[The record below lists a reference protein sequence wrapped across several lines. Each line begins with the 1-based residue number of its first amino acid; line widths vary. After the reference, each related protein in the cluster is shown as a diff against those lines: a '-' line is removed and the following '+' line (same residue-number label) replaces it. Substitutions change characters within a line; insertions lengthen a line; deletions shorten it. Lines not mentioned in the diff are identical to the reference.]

1 MQSHVNHENGRI
13 KLSIR
18 NSSPSESA
26 GHSMTVDHEV
36 IPPIVA
42 DLPDYIPS
50 SSDLSK
56 AKLGNLSGDDIL
68 ITADNAYQEIVT
80 WKSNLFKLPGN
91 AIGKEVRTIMANLC
105 DQYSNGANLEKVALK
120 LLTIFC
126 PLMLQKANKRSKN
139 KENVE
144 HLKRRL
150 KQWKEGSIDAL
161 VREGSAIQSRL
172 TKKKQKPQH
181 HAQVFTRLMLQ
192 GKVGAALRWISNNN
206 SGALNIT
213 TEVLNQLKSKHPE
226 SMEAR
231 DNSLLFGPIY
241 KVEPIIYNNIDGR
254 TIEKAARSMNGS
266 AGPSGIDGE
275 AWKRLLCSKSGGKTS
290 ETLCD
295 SIANIV
301 RRLASEHVDP
311 KPIEP
316 LVNCRLIPLDKN
328 PGIRPIGIGE
338 VLRRI
343 MGKAV
348 SSFTKEDTMK
358 SVGPLQLSVGHE
370 GGVEAAAHAMRDIYD
385 DSETQ
390 GVLFVDA
397 ENAFNSMNRKA
408 ALHNVQRICPII
420 STYLIN
426 MYRTPCKLFVAN
438 GKKSPDNFIWSCEG
452 TTQGDNSASAFY
464 SIGILPI
471 MFHLHDN
478 CTCPQIWFADD
489 AGAGGKLNDLKG
501 WWDELT
507 SIGPSY
513 GYFPKPSK
521 SWLIVKPEYID
532 EARELFS
539 DRGVNITTQGH
550 ERYLGTPIGTR
561 QFIEQVVRKKVETWI
576 EEIKELTTLAKQE
589 PQLAYSAYTFG
600 LCKRWM
606 YLMRTTPN
614 ISELLLPLEKA
625 IKHEFLPTIIG
636 QPFSDDLREV
646 FALPTKYGG
655 LGVFDPTQIS
665 NDEYTYS
672 RTITTPLIEA
682 IKRQQV
688 GNFVNLEGDI
698 DTFDIIS
705 KEINELKKGIRPM
718 KNGKY
723 KTLFDNV
730 ISLLPNTHVTHV
742 KEAAKKG
749 VSSWLTCL
757 PLEEHG
763 FILNKKEF
771 SDAVCLRYNIPLK
784 GLPKLCGCGKQND
797 INHTMTCTKG
807 GYVHLRHNQIR
818 DIEAKL
824 LSEVCHDV
832 VIEPPLL
839 PLTGERF
846 PLRSTNEAPE
856 ARLDVSARGVWRP
869 MDKVFFDVRI
879 FHPTATSNAAVNDP
893 FHKHELEKKRTYN
906 QRIIDVEKATFV
918 PLVFSTNG
926 AMGKEAETFNKRLAT
941 LLSQK
946 RNISYSDAM
955 SFVRR
960 KIRFSIL
967 RTSLISLRGYR
978 GQLVNQEINENSDI
992 DLIPRNNQHF

>member
-1 MQSHVNHENGRI
+1 M
-13 KLSIR
+13 
-18 NSSPSESA
+18 
-26 GHSMTVDHEV
+26 
-36 IPPIVA
+36 
-42 DLPDYIPS
+42 
-50 SSDLSK
+50 
-56 AKLGNLSGDDIL
+56 
-68 ITADNAYQEIVT
+68 
-80 WKSNLFKLPGN
+80 WKRG
-91 AIGKEVRTIMANLC
+91 E
-105 DQYSNGANLEKVALK
+105 
-120 LLTIFC
+120 
-126 PLMLQKANKRSKN
+126 
-139 KENVE
+139 
-144 HLKRRL
+144 
-150 KQWKEGSIDAL
+150 IDAL
-161 VREGSAIQSRL
+161 VREGAVIQNRL
-172 TKKKQKPQH
+172 TKTKQKPLH

-192 GKVGAALRWISNNN
+192 GKVGAALRWISDKNR
-206 SGALNIT
+206 GTVNIT
-213 TEVLNQLKSKHPE
+213 TEVFHQLKSKHPQ
-226 SMEAR
+226 SMEVQ
-231 DNSLLFGPIY
+231 DNSLLFGPTY
-241 KVEPIIYNNIDGR
+241 KVETVIYNSIDGK

-266 AGPSGIDGE
+266 AGPSGVDGE

-290 ETLCD
+290 EALCD

-311 KPIEP
+311 MCIEAI
-316 LVNCRLIPLDKN
+316 VNCRLIPLDKN

-343 MGKAV
+343 MGKAM

-358 SVGPLQLSVGHE
+358 SVGALQLSVGHE

-385 DSETQ
+385 ESETQ

-408 ALHNVQRICPII
+408 ALHNVQRICPVI

-438 GKKSPDNFIWSCEG
+438 GKTSPDNFIWSSEG

-489 AGAGGKLNDLKG
+489 AGAGGKLEDLTK
-501 WWDELT
+501 WWDEIT
-507 SIGPSY
+507 SVGPSY

-521 SWLIVKPEYID
+521 SWLIVKPEYMD
-532 EARELFS
+532 EAKELFS
-539 DRGVNITTQGH
+539 GRGVNITAQGH

-561 QFIEQVVRKKVETWI
+561 HFIEQVVKTKVESWI
-576 EEIKELTTLAKQE
+576 EELRELTELAKQE

-614 ISELLLPLEKA
+614 ISELLLPLEQA

-636 QPFSDDLREV
+636 QTFSDDLREV

-655 LGVFDPTQIS
+655 LGVFNPTQIS

-672 RTITTPLIEA
+672 RTVTTPLIEA
-682 IKRQQV
+682 IKSQQV
-688 GNFVNLEGDI
+688 GNFVHPETDMDI
-698 DTFDIIS
+698 FDIIS
-705 KEINELKKGIRPM
+705 EEMDKIKKRIRPM
-718 KNGKY
+718 KNEAY
-723 KTLFDNV
+723 KIQFDNV
-730 ISLLPNTHVTHV
+730 ISLLPNTYVTHV
-742 KEAAKKG
+742 KEAAQKG

-771 SDAVCLRYNIPLK
+771 SDAVCLRYNITLK
-784 GLPKLCGCGKQND
+784 GLPKLCGCGKPND
-797 INHTMTCTKG
+797 INHTMICTKG

-824 LSEVCHDV
+824 LAEVCHDV

-839 PLTGERF
+839 PLTGEQF
-846 PLRSTNEAPE
+846 PLRSTNVAAE
-856 ARLDVSARGVWRP
+856 ARLDISARGVWRP
-869 MDKVFFDVRI
+869 MDKIFFDVRI
-879 FHPTATSNAAVNDP
+879 FHPTAVSNNASSDP
-893 FHKHELEKKRTYN
+893 FRKHELEKKRTYN
-906 QRIIDVEKATFV
+906 QRVIDVEKASFV

-926 AMGKEAETFNKRLAT
+926 AMGKEAESFNKRMAT
-941 LLSQK
+941 LLSIK
-946 RNISYSDAM
+946 RNISYSDAI

-960 KIRFSIL
+960 KLRFSIL
-967 RTSLISLRGYR
+967 RTSLIALRGYR
-978 GQLVNQEINENSDI
+978 RPVVNQQINEDSDI
-992 DLIPRNNQHF
+992 DLIPRNNLHF